1 MRLTEGSHWRLEH
14 RQDTPALCCQ
24 KASMQGASLCCQ
36 PRKTPANTS
45 YTLVWVEMEMELL
58 DPNQEVFFEDGL
70 TCSPSLL
77 AESTF
82 SSKGSTRGENRA
94 SLQTG
99 GGGVRES

>member
-1 MRLTEGSHWRLEH
+1 
-14 RQDTPALCCQ
+14 
-24 KASMQGASLCCQ
+24 
-36 PRKTPANTS
+36 
-45 YTLVWVEMEMELL
+45 MEMELL

-77 AESTF
+77 AEPTF